1 MRKSAC
7 AAAFAAAFFAGAA
20 SRLKL
25 GPWRERKTPPGA
37 VLERLDL
44 PYGPGES
51 QRFDLYLP
59 RELNEKTYGLVVYLH
74 AGGFTAGDKR
84 EDADILRR
92 IAAKGFAAAGVNYTL
107 RTDANPS
114 ASVASMSRE
123 VLSSVP
129 AIAEYAAGL
138 GVELDRMAI
147 GGGSAGGCLALLYA
161 YRDAAASPLPLRFV
175 FEAVGPAGFEP
186 ADWFGAGA
194 DGEAAAAFVG
204 LISGRELMSPGTEEY
219 EAALRDV
226 SAYMWVTPES
236 APTLCAYGER
246 DRIVPYATAE
256 RLKAALEENRVPH
269 DFISLPHS
277 GHGLQNDAK
286 LSRLYAE
293 KLDEYLER
301 YLA

>member
-1 MRKSAC
+1 MRKGVY
-7 AAAFAAAFFAGAA
+7 AAAFAASFLAGAA

-25 GPWRERKTPPGA
+25 GPWRESKIPPGA
-37 VLERLDL
+37 VHERLDL
-44 PYGPGES
+44 PYGPGEA

-59 RELNEKTYGLVVYLH
+59 RELEKRTYGLVVYLH

-107 RTDANPS
+107 RTEANPA
-114 ASVASMSRE
+114 ASVAGMSRE

-129 AIAEYAAGL
+129 SIVEYAAGL

-161 YRDAAASPLPLRFV
+161 YRDAAASPLPLCFV
-175 FEAVGPAGFEP
+175 FEAVGPAGFAPE
-186 ADWFGAGA
+186 DWFGAGA
-194 DGEAAAAFVG
+194 GGETAAAFVG
-204 LISGRELMSPGTEEY
+204 LISGRELSPGAEEY
-219 EAALRDV
+219 AAALRDV

-236 APTLCAYGER
+236 VPTLCAYVER
-246 DRIVPYATAE
+246 DRIVPYATAK
-256 RLKAALEENRVPH
+256 RLKAALEKNRVPH

>member
-1 MRKSAC
+1 MKKTAC
-7 AAAFAAAFFAGAA
+7 AAAFAAAFMAGAA

-25 GPWRERKTPPGA
+25 GPWKEKKIPPET

-59 RELNEKTYGLVVYLH
+59 RELNKKTYGLVVYLH
-74 AGGFTAGDKR
+74 AGGFKVGDKR

-107 RTDANPS
+107 CTDANPS

-161 YRDAAASPLPLRFV
+161 YRDASASPLPLRFV

-186 ADWFGAGA
+186 ADWFGADAG
-194 DGEAAAAFVG
+194 GEAAAAFVG
-204 LISGRELMSPGTEEY
+204 LISGRELSIGTEEY

-236 APTLCAYGER
+236 VPTLCAYGER

-256 RLKAALEENRVPH
+256 RLKAALEKNRVPH

>member
-1 MRKSAC
+1 MKKTAC
-7 AAAFAAAFFAGAA
+7 AAAFAAAFMAGAA

-25 GPWRERKTPPGA
+25 GPWKEKKIPPET
-37 VLERLDL
+37 VLEWLDL

-59 RELNEKTYGLVVYLH
+59 RELNQKTYGLVVYLH
-74 AGGFTAGDKR
+74 AGGFKVGDKR

-107 RTDANPS
+107 CTDANPA

-129 AIAEYAAGL
+129 AIVEYAAGL

-186 ADWFGAGA
+186 ADWFGSGA

-204 LISGRELMSPGTEEY
+204 LISGRELSIGTEEY

-236 APTLCAYGER
+236 VPTLCAYGER
-246 DRIVPYATAE
+246 DRIVPYAAAK
-256 RLKAALEENRVPH
+256 RLKSALEKNRVPH

>member
-1 MRKSAC
+1 MKKTAC
-7 AAAFAAAFFAGAA
+7 AAAFAAAFMAGAA

-25 GPWRERKTPPGA
+25 GPWKEKKIPPET

-44 PYGPGES
+44 PYGLGES

-59 RELNEKTYGLVVYLH
+59 RELNQKTYGLVVYLH

-107 RTDANPS
+107 CTDANPR
-114 ASVASMSRE
+114 ASVAGMSRE
-123 VLSSVP
+123 ILSSVP

-161 YRDAAASPLPLRFV
+161 YRDAAGSPLPLRFV
-175 FEAVGPAGFEP
+175 FEAVGPASFEP

-194 DGEAAAAFVG
+194 DDEAAAAFVG
-204 LISGRELMSPGTEEY
+204 MISDRELSIGTEEY

-236 APTLCAYGER
+236 VPTLCAYGER

>member
-1 MRKSAC
+1 MRKGVY
-7 AAAFAAAFFAGAA
+7 AAAFAASFLAGAA

-25 GPWRERKTPPGA
+25 GPWRERKIPPGA
-37 VLERLDL
+37 VHERLDL
-44 PYGPGES
+44 PYGPGEA

-84 EDADILRR
+84 DDADILRR
-92 IAAKGFAAAGVNYTL
+92 IAAKG
-107 RTDANPS
+107 PS
-114 ASVASMSRE
+114 
-123 VLSSVP
+123 
-129 AIAEYAAGL
+129 IAEYAAGL

-186 ADWFGAGA
+186 ADWFGADAG
-194 DGEAAAAFVG
+194 GEAAAAFVG
-204 LISGRELMSPGTEEY
+204 MISGRELSPGTEEY
-219 EAALRDV
+219 AAALRDV

-236 APTLCAYGER
+236 VPTLCAYGER
-246 DRIVPYATAE
+246 DRIVPYATAK
-256 RLKAALEENRVPH
+256 RLKAALEKNRVPH